1 MISHS
6 EAVIIV
12 NDYINQMIKF
22 LSVTDRDYMIMMNLQ
37 YGIDEIM
44 FIIGYYNLTDEL
56 KKIQQNTQIQ
66 NYYSV
71 VNIYYNTIIAA
82 IHKNNKE
89 IYDILNIDNTKYKD
103 YNDILKSYKSRNKI
117 NNDFYKYLN
126 LIEI

>member
-89 IYDILNIDNTKYKD
+89 IYDILNIDNTK
-103 YNDILKSYKSRNKI
+103 
-117 NNDFYKYLN
+117 N
-126 LIEI
+126 LFFENQTNSVPSICKGC